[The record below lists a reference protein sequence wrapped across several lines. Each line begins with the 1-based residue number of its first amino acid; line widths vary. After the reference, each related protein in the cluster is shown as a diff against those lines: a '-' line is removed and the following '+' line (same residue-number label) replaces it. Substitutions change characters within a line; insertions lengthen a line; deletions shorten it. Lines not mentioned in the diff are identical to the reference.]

1 MEVLVEMR
9 FGSHLYGTQTPSS
22 DLDFKAVHIP
32 APADILLQRAKG
44 TISEKTK
51 ADGAAKNTAEDIDRE
66 SYSLQKYL
74 HLASE
79 GQTVALDML
88 FAPEWSFTRPAS
100 ALWLEIQTNRHRL
113 LTRRYASF
121 MGYCRDQANK
131 YGIKGSR
138 VAASRL
144 AMDTL
149 AEAMGRLG
157 TTARLREIAET
168 AEALSEGAE
177 HMDVNDQPLQSG
189 MSVRHWR
196 VCGRSMPYTATI
208 KSAHEIMARL
218 VDEYGRRAL
227 QAEQNEGVD
236 WKALSHAVRIGR
248 QAIEVLETA
257 NVVFPRP
264 DAAELLSIKLGERP
278 YREVADE
285 IERLLAGMEDASAR
299 STLPERPDAE
309 WIERFV
315 TDAYRQAVLD
325 EYTQVRLVN

>member
-1 MEVLVEMR
+1 MLTLVEMK
-9 FGSHLYGTQTPSS
+9 FGSHLYGTQTPAS
-22 DLDFKAVHIP
+22 DLDFKAVHLP
-32 APADILLQRAKG
+32 SGRDLLLQRAKAV
-44 TISEKTK
+44 ISEKTK
-51 ADGAAKNTAEDIDRE
+51 QDGAAKNTADDIDRE
-66 SYSLQKYL
+66 SYSLQRYL
-74 HLASE
+74 GLAAD

-88 FAPEWSFTRPAS
+88 FAPSWAWTAPPSPLWSEVQA
-100 ALWLEIQTNRHRL
+100 NRHRL

-168 AEALSEGAE
+168 AEALCVDAE
-177 HMDVNDQPLQSG
+177 HMDVHDQIILSG
-189 MSVRHWR
+189 SVIRHWR

-208 KSAHEIMARL
+208 KSAHDIMKRL

-227 QAEQNEGVD
+227 QAESNQGVD

-264 DAAELLSIKLGERP
+264 DAAELLEIKTGQKP
-278 YREVADE
+278 YSVVGAE
-285 IERLLAGMEDASAR
+285 IERLLGEMEAASER
-299 STLPERPDAE
+299 SPLPSAPDLE
-309 WIERFV
+309 WIDGFV
-315 TDAYRQAVLD
+315 AEAHRSAVLHEKKD
-325 EYTQVRLVN
+325 